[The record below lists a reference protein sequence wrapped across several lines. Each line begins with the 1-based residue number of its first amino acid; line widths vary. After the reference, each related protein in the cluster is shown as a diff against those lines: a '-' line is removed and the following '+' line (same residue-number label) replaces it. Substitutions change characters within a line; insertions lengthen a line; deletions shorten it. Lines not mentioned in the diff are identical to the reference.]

1 MNTSPISYL
10 FLSFQEGFFSFKYL
24 GATIAPRRVLNTAHD
39 DIIKKINSKL
49 ANWKPHCLSQASR
62 LVLIK
67 YVLTSIPIHTLRVT
81 WMHDSIIR
89 KIESFIPCNTIQLK

>member
-49 ANWKPHCLSQASR
+49 ANWKPHYLSQASR